1 MKATNPGIAQLTTY
15 EDILFAIV
23 ILCTASSLLL
33 ALGSFPL

>member
-1 MKATNPGIAQLTTY
+1 MKTRNQCITRGTTS

-33 ALGSFPL
+33 SLGSFPL